1 MAKTKLPILKPVLG
15 VAGMSDNDLLSRLNA
30 VHEKMLNNPAYPSP
44 PVDMAGFKSAIDAF
58 TAAGAAPLEGGK
70 AAAVA
75 RGKRRID
82 AIDMFRQIRH
92 YVAGAGKNNMAALV
106 SNGL

>member
-44 PVDMAGFKSAIDAF
+44 PVDMAGFKGAIDAF
-58 TAAGAAPLEGGK
+58 TPAGAATLE
-70 AAAVA
+70 
-75 RGKRRID
+75 RGKNATLARDKRGTDAHIKFLLRR
-82 AIDMFRQIRH
+82 A
-92 YVAGAGKNNMAALV
+92 YVESAGK
-106 SNGL
+106 